1 MVLFKCFLLATVLVH
16 LIMSTSTAFSSDV
29 NGFFSS
35 FKGRITIRNF
45 GRYNSNYKCQ
55 FWCKTQGFII
65 AATKANLC
73 SCGNIYPEGKNV
85 NDSFC
90 KTSCRS
96 WSTCHS
102 PRSCCGGR
110 NAYSVSVV
118 GDFDVAKHV
127 LQRLSMKWQNNTA
140 YRTDME
146 GLVQKPTRRHHYD
159 NWGSSF
165 DSRGWWTC
173 GHGRYMTGMYRNT
186 RIKCDPIYLIEKV
199 DCYDAPGY
207 LYSSSKDRDCYHHDW
222 GWNLTGRVG
231 CIVIMVTTW
240 LGSTDHLEIH
250 CPILK
255 KLYAVG
261 LKRK

>member
-1 MVLFKCFLLATVLVH
+1 MVLLKSFALAALLLH
-16 LIMSTSTAFSSDV
+16 LTMSTSTALSYDV
-29 NGFFSS
+29 NGCLSS
-35 FKGRITIRNF
+35 LQGRITIRNF

-55 FWCKTQGFII
+55 FWCKSQGFII

-73 SCGNIYPEGKNV
+73 SCGNVYPEGKNI

-118 GDFDVAKHV
+118 GDIDVAKHV

-165 DSRGWWTC
+165 DSRGW
-173 GHGRYMTGMYRNT
+173 
-186 RIKCDPIYLIEKV
+186 
-199 DCYDAPGY
+199 
-207 LYSSSKDRDCYHHDW
+207 
-222 GWNLTGRVG
+222 
-231 CIVIMVTTW
+231 
-240 LGSTDHLEIH
+240 
-250 CPILK
+250 
-255 KLYAVG
+255 
-261 LKRK
+261 